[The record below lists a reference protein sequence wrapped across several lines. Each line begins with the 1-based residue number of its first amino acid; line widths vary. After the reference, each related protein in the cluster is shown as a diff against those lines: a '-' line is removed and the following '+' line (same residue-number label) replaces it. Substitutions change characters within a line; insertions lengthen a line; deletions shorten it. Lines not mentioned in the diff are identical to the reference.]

1 MEGAGKLRIIA
12 AFCIAFALLI
22 TGCRQQT
29 ISMEQHL
36 DAVIVTLDEVQITL
50 GELAYYIYAMER
62 VVEEQAVLYAPDDP
76 ESYWNTHVNGVFIKL
91 GAKEG
96 VIQAAIRDRLL
107 SQMAAEEGITI
118 TPEEKVLLDESA
130 QQEYDAM
137 SDYQKE
143 ETGLEEKAVKET
155 FYKAGMA
162 EKYAKALMV
171 REGLSEEE
179 IAVEGSYYQEL
190 LAEHV
195 VRIDEKTWDK
205 VEFGRITVER

>member
-1 MEGAGKLRIIA
+1 MKDTGKYRFMA
-12 AFCIAFALLI
+12 ALCIALALFI

-29 ISMEQHL
+29 ISMKEHL
-36 DAVIVTLDEVQITL
+36 DTVIVTLDEVQITL

-76 ESYWNTHVNGVFIKL
+76 ESYWNAHVNGVFIKL

-137 SDYQKE
+137 TDYQKE
-143 ETGLEEKAVKET
+143 ETGLDEKAIKET

-162 EKYAKALMV
+162 EKYAKTLMA

-179 IAVEGSYYQEL
+179 IAVEGSYYQAL
-190 LAEHV
+190 LAEHA
-195 VRIDEKTWDK
+195 VRIDEKKWDK
-205 VEFGRITVER
+205 VEFGKITIER

>member
-1 MEGAGKLRIIA
+1 MKSAGKYRLVA
-12 AFCIAFALLI
+12 ACIALMLLA

-29 ISMEQHL
+29 ISVKEHL
-36 DAVIVTLDEVQITL
+36 DTVIVTLDEVQITL
-50 GELAYYIYAMER
+50 EELAYYIYAMER

-76 ESYWNTHVNGVFIKL
+76 ESYWNAHVNGVFIKL

-118 TPEEKVLLDESA
+118 TPEEKILLDESA

-137 SDYQKE
+137 SDYQRE
-143 ETGLEEKAVKET
+143 ETGIDGKAIKET

-162 EKYAKALMV
+162 EKYAKTLMV

-179 IAVEGSYYQEL
+179 IAVEGSYHQSL
-190 LAEHV
+190 LAEHA
-195 VRIDEKTWDK
+195 VRIDEKAWDK
-205 VEFGRITVER
+205 VEFGKVTIKR

>member
-1 MEGAGKLRIIA
+1 MKSAGKYRLVA
-12 AFCIAFALLI
+12 ACIALMLLA

-29 ISMEQHL
+29 ISVKEHL
-36 DAVIVTLDEVQITL
+36 DTVIVTLDEVQITL

-76 ESYWNTHVNGVFIKL
+76 ESYWNAHVNGVFIKL

-118 TPEEKVLLDESA
+118 TPEEKILLDESA
-130 QQEYDAM
+130 RQEYDAM
-137 SDYQKE
+137 SDYQRE
-143 ETGLEEKAVKET
+143 ETGIDEKAIKET

-162 EKYAKALMV
+162 EKYAKTLMV

-179 IAVEGSYYQEL
+179 IAVEGGYYQSL
-190 LAEHV
+190 LAEHA
-195 VRIDEKTWDK
+195 VRIDEKAWDK
-205 VEFGRITVER
+205 VEFGKVTIKR